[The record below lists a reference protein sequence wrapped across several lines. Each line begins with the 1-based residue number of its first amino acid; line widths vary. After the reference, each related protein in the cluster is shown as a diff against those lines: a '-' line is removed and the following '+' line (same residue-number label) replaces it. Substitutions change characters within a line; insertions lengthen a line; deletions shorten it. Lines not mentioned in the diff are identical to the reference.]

1 MHILIYFE
9 HKTVY
14 NVAKAKQ
21 MGYGEKSLLWKI
33 FFIYTGQIISLEQL
47 VWVALEHFS

>member
-1 MHILIYFE
+1 MHILIYSE

-14 NVAKAKQ
+14 SVAKAKQ

-33 FFIYTGQIISLEQL
+33 FFICTVHIIFLGQL
-47 VWVALEHFS
+47 F